1 MQFYR
6 IQEKGVVYIQI
17 KYIENILNI
26 QIFDDLLLMLY
37 KKMILFFLKIQIFYI
52 MNDINV
58 YLNVYFLYGFY
69 LYLYN
74 SIKYII
80 FLSSIIKCWFMMKN
94 EFDFVNN

>member
-74 SIKYII
+74 SIKVYYFFEQYYKI
-80 FLSSIIKCWFMMKN
+80 LVYD
-94 EFDFVNN
+94 EGL

>member
-1 MQFYR
+1 
-6 IQEKGVVYIQI
+6 
-17 KYIENILNI
+17 
-26 QIFDDLLLMLY
+26 
-37 KKMILFFLKIQIFYI
+37 